1 MTHALIYNR
10 ASAHDNECP
19 IARAEGENDPD
30 KIVKEKEDCE
40 SPPWCIETARQEQ
53 RRGLMRQQGLMS
65 ELDA

>member
-30 KIVKEKEDCE
+30 EIVKEKK
-40 SPPWCIETARQEQ
+40 IVN
-53 RRGLMRQQGLMS
+53 RRPGVLKLLGRNS
-65 ELDA
+65 AAD